1 MQNRGNIKLHTR
13 HFPLLLIGLILCF
26 TTGIDAQANDVVE
39 TAGEVLTF
47 LLLAAAAGMTL
58 IHQDG
63 KGALQFGESAA
74 LTLGVTYG
82 LKCTVDETRP
92 NGDSQ
97 SFPSAHVSF
106 SFCSRAVSRL
116 YSRSSQADFCR

>member
-1 MQNRGNIKLHTR
+1 MQNKRNIKPLTR
-13 HFPLLLIGLILCF
+13 HFSILLVGLIFCF

-39 TAGEVLTF
+39 TAGEALTY
-47 LLLAAAAGMTL
+47 LLPATAAGITL

-82 LKCTVDETRP
+82 LKYTIDETRP
-92 NGDSQ
+92 NGGSQ
-97 SFPSAHVSF
+97 SFPSAHASF